1 MPAKLQA
8 TKSLVLKA
16 VAEAQKSVAANPPK
30 NIDIL
35 EKKPPAALFSRS
47 YREKTTIS
55 SRLAVTVTNS
65 PQAPMEVD
73 GSSSVVS
80 EQKEWDED
88 KEIKEEM
95 ESTIPT
101 SPESSVETRFIVTLD
116 GFHLNVD
123 DESNPDEEDS
133 MMEGRNIETQPLKI
147 KSRLYR
153 RRSTGNA
160 FCHDSLFVEL
170 LFFILRIGSDAGT
183 QQSLERCKYWPSCR
197 QGDRCSY
204 HHPSLP
210 CK

>member
-1 MPAKLQA
+1 MQVMSRECCIYIVFRPRMPAKLQA

-30 NIDIL
+30 NIDIP
-35 EKKPPAALFSRS
+35 EKIPPVALFSRS
-47 YREKTTIS
+47 YREKTTNN

-80 EQKEWDED
+80 EQKEWDEV
-88 KEIKEEM
+88 KEDKEEM

-101 SPESSVETRFIVTLD
+101 SPESSMETRFIVTLD

-123 DESNPDEEDS
+123 DESNPDIDEEDS
-133 MMEGRNIETQPLKI
+133 MMEDGSIGTQPLNI
-147 KSRLYR
+147 KSRLFR

-160 FCHDSLFVEL
+160 FCNNSF
-170 LFFILRIGSDAGT
+170 
-183 QQSLERCKYWPSCR
+183 SCR
-197 QGDRCSY
+197 DINFFCV
-204 HHPSLP
+204 
-210 CK
+210 